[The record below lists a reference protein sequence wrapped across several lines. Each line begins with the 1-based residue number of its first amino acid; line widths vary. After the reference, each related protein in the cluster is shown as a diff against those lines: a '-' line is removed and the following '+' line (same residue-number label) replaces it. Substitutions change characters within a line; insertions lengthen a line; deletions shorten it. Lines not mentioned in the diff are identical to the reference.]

1 MLLIVRGYIPN
12 NYDMAKT
19 EIVLG
24 ILEYIVTFPSH
35 TINYKVLLLP
45 KYLLSLLFLSPLL
58 LPKLRSTSYL
68 TQTVNQPP
76 MLYPGLFSLLIPH
89 QNSQCSI

>member
-12 NYDMAKT
+12 NYDRAKT

-58 LPKLRSTSYL
+58 SGRFLRADCLRREPWEDLST
-68 TQTVNQPP
+68 
-76 MLYPGLFSLLIPH
+76 
-89 QNSQCSI
+89 